1 MGFFKTK
8 AEREAAATAKK
19 VEKEAAEAAAAA
31 AATADPGKY
40 KAWLDVFKTNI
51 SDLNTSCGKILKSF
65 ELKDTITDL
74 DDLKKSKSIPEGLK
88 NALIKKI
95 TGKERWD
102 KFDKTPVGFLARPFF
117 RLTPSSKTL
126 KNVVTT
132 AGMAVYDTIY
142 ASFALGVG
150 VPGLATLGVGSLVS
164 EGLERGVGQPL
175 VNATTGVAAATARPT
190 LAQKGFKMFRTQ
202 GGGKKTKKQKKKKT
216 KKRKRKQNHKRT
228 KKI

>member
-1 MGFFKTK
+1 MRFFKSK
-8 AEREAAATAKK
+8 AEREEAAAKKK
-19 VEKEAAEAAAAA
+19 VEKEAAETAAAAA
-31 AATADPGKY
+31 AAADPGKY
-40 KAWLDVFKTNI
+40 REWLVKFKTNI
-51 SDLNTSCGKILKSF
+51 SELNTSCGKILESF
-65 ELKDTITDL
+65 ELKDPITEIDKL
-74 DDLKKSKSIPEGLK
+74 TKSTSIPEGLK

-102 KFDKTPVGFLARPFF
+102 KFDKTPIGSLARPFF

-132 AGMAVYDTIY
+132 AGKAAYNTVY
-142 ASFALGVG
+142 AGLALGVG
-150 VPGLATLGVGSLVS
+150 VPGLATLGVGSFLS
-164 EGLERGVGQPL
+164 EGLERGIGQPL
-175 VNATTGVAAATARPT
+175 VNATTGVAAAKARPT
-190 LAQKGFKMFRTQ
+190 FAKKGFNMFRTQ